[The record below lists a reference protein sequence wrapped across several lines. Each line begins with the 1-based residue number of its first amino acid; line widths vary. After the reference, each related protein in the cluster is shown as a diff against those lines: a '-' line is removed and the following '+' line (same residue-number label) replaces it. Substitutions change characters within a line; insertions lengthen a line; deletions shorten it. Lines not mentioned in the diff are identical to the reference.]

1 MGNSGFHPEKEVSA
15 PAAQSFFQAN
25 FLKRDGRIQ
34 AIRKENPAATLF
46 KVELDECVEALSKL
60 PDDGRFPY
68 LPCTPY
74 NKRLVFG
81 IVFPLF
87 RPSRIIRVNDRSPSF
102 VTESR

>member
-1 MGNSGFHPEKEVSA
+1 MGNSGFHPEKEACV
-15 PAAQSFFQAN
+15 PTAQSFFQAN

-34 AIRKENPAATLF
+34 AIRKESPAATLF
-46 KVELDECVEALSKL
+46 KVELDECAEALSKL